1 MCLARDM
8 AALWFTEITITAAAR
23 AGSRPRKKA
32 MPHPRGSDG
41 LARAG
46 TLALEDFRREETRSR

>member
-8 AALWFTEITITAAAR
+8 AALWLMEIATIAAAAR

-32 MPHPRGSDG
+32 MPYPRGSDG
-41 LARAG
+41 LNNG